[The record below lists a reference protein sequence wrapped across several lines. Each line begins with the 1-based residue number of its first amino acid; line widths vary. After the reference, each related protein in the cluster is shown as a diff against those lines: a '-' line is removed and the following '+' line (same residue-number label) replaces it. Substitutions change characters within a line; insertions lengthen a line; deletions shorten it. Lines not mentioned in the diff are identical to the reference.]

1 MERGRENGF
10 AVDRIRVRAGTTR
23 PGYLL
28 QQPQFTTITTHV
40 TALSRRSGVANM
52 LRALRKLM
60 TSTIASR
67 KGNSILNDET
77 PYHQLFEHGMDGM
90 MFTAPDGTILD
101 ANPAACRMFERTREE
116 IIAAG
121 RDGLMDSSDPRM
133 AVLLAQRQQTGK
145 THGELSARRRNG
157 TLFPVEISSMVFDDA
172 VGQSRTCLIIRDI
185 SERKSAEQVQERLI
199 RELQE
204 ALAKVKSLS
213 GLLPICASCKKIRD
227 DVGKWQSLEVYIRN
241 HTEADFSHGI
251 CPDCRKKLYPDD

>member
-1 MERGRENGF
+1 
-10 AVDRIRVRAGTTR
+10 
-23 PGYLL
+23 
-28 QQPQFTTITTHV
+28 
-40 TALSRRSGVANM
+40 
-52 LRALRKLM
+52 M

-67 KGNSILNDET
+67 EGNSILNDET

-133 AVLLAQRQQTGK
+133 AILLAQRQQTGK
-145 THGELSARRRNG
+145 AHGELSARRRNG
-157 TLFPVEISSMVFDDA
+157 TLFPVEISSMVFHDA
-172 VGQSRTCLIIRDI
+172 EGHPRTCLIIRDI
-185 SERKSAEQVQERLI
+185 GERKVAEHERERLI

-227 DVGKWQSLEVYIRN
+227 GVGKWQSLEVYIRN